1 MLFLSKA
8 EGWLLVKLYLTGPVG
23 AGKSTLAR
31 RLAQE
36 LSLPCFSMDDVVYE
50 YNPVNRK
57 RSPSERDAIFHDI
70 LRRENW
76 VMEDTGRKCF
86 VAAWDEADRIL
97 LLEPPALLRRYR
109 IVRRWIRQN
118 MGWEP
123 CGYTPSFAMLRR
135 MFFWSKNY
143 ETGDDGFKNRL
154 LAYGGKVIVCRHE
167 KDIVALLS
175 AFAPQSPILPQ

>member
-1 MLFLSKA
+1 M
-8 EGWLLVKLYLTGPVG
+8 KLYLTGPVG
-23 AGKSTLAR
+23 AGKSTLVR

-36 LSLPCFSMDDVVYE
+36 LSLPCFSMDDVVYD
-50 YNPVNRK
+50 PANRK
-57 RSPSERDAIFHDI
+57 RSPAERDAIFHDI
-70 LRRENW
+70 LCHDSW
-76 VMEDTGRKCF
+76 IMEDAGRKCF
-86 VAAWDEADRIL
+86 IAAWDEADRIL

-123 CGYTPSFAMLRR
+123 CGYTPSFAMLKR

-143 ETGDDGFKNRL
+143 ENGGDGLKKRL
-154 LAYGGKVIVCRHE
+154 LAYGDKVIVCRNE

-175 AFAPQSPILPQ
+175 AFAPQPPILPQ